1 MVRSQWIGPVFGVLA
16 LTGLAWGQTT
26 PIAAEADGTKDRYVI
41 VQEAGKPPQRCKVLK
56 TWTNKDGNPAYQ
68 AQALD
73 TGELMTIVE
82 TGPASPRPASQTR
95 STAMHIFHWGWNAP
109 VPVGTPEPPPNAVV
123 VGYPIDLRPTQP
135 QTPRVASVPPP
146 APKPRGFW
154 PSPFAQ
160 INVSDLNVSAGRL
173 PPPPPAIAP
182 TAQAA
187 PPAKKVELAPM
198 KPAPE
203 TVVKAPAAHPAAMKP
218 AVVVAA
224 PVAPA
229 PTSPYAMKPAPETV
243 VKAPDAHPA
252 AMKLGAVIAAPV
264 APPPTSPYAM
274 KPAAIVAAP
283 APTSPYATKPAPET
297 VVKAPDAHPAAMKP
311 AVVVAAPVAP
321 APTSPYAMKPAA
333 IVAAPAPTSP
343 YATKPAPET
352 VVKAPDAHPAESP
365 WWVSRTTAGKPP
377 APAVAVAPAAPAS
390 PTWVPTQPPVKHTQA
405 SPVAKAPDPTAS
417 WATTVWKPY
426 VAATPPAP
434 PKEPV
439 VAKKVE
445 TTVPPPSDWRQ
456 SWGKVETPPTPPT
469 PPKVA
474 LPHAEPR
481 VADPLR
487 TPDQFAKIP
496 QTGGFAA
503 DPPPSEKKA
512 PLLAALALEQP
523 PATLRPEV
531 KEPQPHAA
539 PNPPTPPA
547 HPAPPVVV
555 SKPVPVLTPAPTV
568 AVAKPAPILNPA
580 PTPAPAVANMKLAPL
595 AKPEAAPPA
604 VPLGLGSVLAASSPE
619 LAAPAA
625 PAAQGKDAV
634 GVRADEPNAFTDRPK
649 SGDVASAPN
658 AFSAPAPDAPP
669 PDALAMNAFPTPP
682 PTAPSYAPAAVA
694 IRTAP
699 RPTATAP
706 QMPTGYVV
714 PAGFHTESGY
724 DLTQLSSIL
733 RDSLYPSQREWA
745 AESLASMD
753 WHRQPQIVDLLVERA
768 KQDPAPTVRAECVR
782 SLGRIKADTPAA
794 VEAIK
799 ALRSDSDDRVR
810 QAADEAA
817 GSTR

>member
-16 LTGLAWGQTT
+16 WTGLAWGQMT

-56 TWTNKDGNPAYQ
+56 TWTNGDGDPAYQ

-82 TGPASPRPASQTR
+82 TGPASPRPAAQAR
-95 STAMHIFHWGWNAP
+95 SMPMHIFHWGWNGP

-135 QTPRVASVPPP
+135 ETPRVASVPPP

-160 INVSDLNVSAGRL
+160 IKVSDLNVSAEHL
-173 PPPPPAIAP
+173 APPPATAP
-182 TAQAA
+182 TAQVA

-198 KPAPE
+198 KPTPA
-203 TVVKAPAAHPAAMKP
+203 TVVKAPDAYPAAVKP
-218 AVVVAA
+218 AVVAA
-224 PVAPA
+224 PIAPA
-229 PTSPYAMKPAPETV
+229 PTSPYAMKP
-243 VKAPDAHPA
+243 
-252 AMKLGAVIAAPV
+252 GAV
-264 APPPTSPYAM
+264 
-274 KPAAIVAAP
+274 VAAP
-283 APTSPYATKPAPET
+283 APTSPYA
-297 VVKAPDAHPAAMKP
+297 M
-311 AVVVAAPVAP
+311 
-321 APTSPYAMKPAA
+321 
-333 IVAAPAPTSP
+333 
-343 YATKPAPET
+343 KPAPET

-377 APAVAVAPAAPAS
+377 APAVTVAPAS
-390 PTWVPTQPPVKHTQA
+390 PTWIPAKPAVKPTPA
-405 SPVAKAPDPTAS
+405 SPVAKAPEPTTT

-445 TTVPPPSDWRQ
+445 TTTPPPSDWRQ

-487 TPDQFAKIP
+487 TPDQFAKMP
-496 QTGGFAA
+496 QTEGFAA

-547 HPAPPVVV
+547 PLRRRSWSPSRLWSSPLHRWSWSPSRPRSSTPPRPPRPPWRIRNRLP
-555 SKPVPVLTPAPTV
+555 SPNRKPRLPPCRWVWGRCWPPPRRSWPRPPRPPRKRRTPWAS
-568 AVAKPAPILNPA
+568 ARMN
-580 PTPAPAVANMKLAPL
+580 PTP
-595 AKPEAAPPA
+595 
-604 VPLGLGSVLAASSPE
+604 SPIG
-619 LAAPAA
+619 P
-625 PAAQGKDAV
+625 
-634 GVRADEPNAFTDRPK
+634 RAGMSRRRPTP
-649 SGDVASAPN
+649 SAPRRR
-658 AFSAPAPDAPP
+658 APPP

-706 QMPTGYVV
+706 QAPIGYVV
-714 PAGFHTESGY
+714 PAGFHTESSY

-753 WHRQPQIVDLLVERA
+753 WRRQPRIVDLLVERA

-794 VEAIK
+794 VEVIK
-799 ALRSDSDDRVR
+799 ALRSDSDDRVH

-817 GSTR
+817 GSTH

>member
-16 LTGLAWGQTT
+16 WTGLAWGQMT

-56 TWTNKDGNPAYQ
+56 TWTNGDGDPAYQ

-82 TGPASPRPASQTR
+82 TGPASPRPAAQRR
-95 STAMHIFHWGWNAP
+95 SMPMHIFHWGWNGP

-135 QTPRVASVPPP
+135 ETPRVASVPPP

-160 INVSDLNVSAGRL
+160 IKVSDLNVSAEHL
-173 PPPPPAIAP
+173 APPPATAP
-182 TAQAA
+182 TAQVA

-198 KPAPE
+198 KPTPA
-203 TVVKAPAAHPAAMKP
+203 TVVKAPDAYPAAVKP
-218 AVVVAA
+218 AVVAA
-224 PVAPA
+224 PIAPA
-229 PTSPYAMKPAPETV
+229 PTSPYAMKP
-243 VKAPDAHPA
+243 
-252 AMKLGAVIAAPV
+252 GAV
-264 APPPTSPYAM
+264 
-274 KPAAIVAAP
+274 VAAP
-283 APTSPYATKPAPET
+283 APTSPYA
-297 VVKAPDAHPAAMKP
+297 M
-311 AVVVAAPVAP
+311 
-321 APTSPYAMKPAA
+321 
-333 IVAAPAPTSP
+333 
-343 YATKPAPET
+343 KPAPET

-377 APAVAVAPAAPAS
+377 APAVTVAPAS
-390 PTWVPTQPPVKHTQA
+390 PTWIPAKPAVKPTPA
-405 SPVAKAPDPTAS
+405 SPVAKAPEPTTT

-445 TTVPPPSDWRQ
+445 TTTPPPSDWRQ

-487 TPDQFAKIP
+487 TPDQFAKMP
-496 QTGGFAA
+496 QTEGFAA

-547 HPAPPVVV
+547 PPAAPVVV
-555 SKPVPVLTPAPTV
+555 AKPALVLAPAPLV
-568 AVAKPAPILNPA
+568 VVAKPAPILNPA
-580 PTPAPAVANMKLAPL
+580 PTPAPAVANTKPAPL
-595 AKPEAAPPA
+595 AKPETAPPT

-625 PAAQGKDAV
+625 PAAQEKDAV

-658 AFSAPAPDAPP
+658 AFSAPAPE
-669 PDALAMNAFPTPP
+669 
-682 PTAPSYAPAAVA
+682 
-694 IRTAP
+694 
-699 RPTATAP
+699 RPTAGRP
-706 QMPTGYVV
+706 G
-714 PAGFHTESGY
+714 
-724 DLTQLSSIL
+724 D
-733 RDSLYPSQREWA
+733 
-745 AESLASMD
+745 
-753 WHRQPQIVDLLVERA
+753 ERLPDA
-768 KQDPAPTVRAECVR
+768 
-782 SLGRIKADTPAA
+782 
-794 VEAIK
+794 
-799 ALRSDSDDRVR
+799 
-810 QAADEAA
+810 AADRPVLRPRRRGDPHRAATDGDRAA
-817 GSTR
+817 GADRLRRSRRIPYGKQL